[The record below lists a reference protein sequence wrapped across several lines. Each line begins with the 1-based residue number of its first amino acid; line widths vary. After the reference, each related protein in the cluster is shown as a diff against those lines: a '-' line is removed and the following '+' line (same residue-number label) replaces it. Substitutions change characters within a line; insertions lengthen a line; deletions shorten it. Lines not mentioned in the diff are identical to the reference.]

1 MSQPHEAPKSDDG
14 RKHRRVRNFLLDA
27 RFQLKITAY
36 IVMVT
41 LLVAGMLFIFLSST
55 TGRLFTQMQVAVDAQ
70 SKAAMTSK
78 ELGVCTLNNDI
89 AANMNNPSF
98 EKQLKERSEAIDK
111 KYEDDKVLLEKAR
124 SELESQQKLTLLAL
138 IGGLAAFICFIALGT
153 IVVTHGVVGPL
164 FRIKR
169 IADEVAQGRL
179 HPPTYGLRPGDELQ
193 DVFEKFNQM
202 VIGLRS
208 RQERNL
214 KVIEG
219 ALAAGDSERIATLEA
234 LRKEIK
240 TGLE

>member
-1 MSQPHEAPKSDDG
+1 MAQDNEAPQDDG
-14 RKHRRVRNFLLDA
+14 RKQRRLKNFLLDA

-36 IVMVT
+36 LVMVT
-41 LLVAGMLFIFLSST
+41 LLVAGLLFVFLSST

-70 SKAAMTSK
+70 GKAAQTSK

-89 AANMNNPSF
+89 AANMNNAAF
-98 EKQLKERSEAIDK
+98 DKQLKERSEAIDK
-111 KYEDDKVLLEKAR
+111 KYEDDKVALEKAR
-124 SELESQQKLTLLAL
+124 SELVAQQKMTLWAL
-138 IGGLAAFICFIALGT
+138 VGGLFAFIAFVAFGT

-202 VIGLRS
+202 VIGLRQ
-208 RQERNL
+208 RQEENL
-214 KVIEG
+214 KNIEA
-219 ALAAGDSERIATLEA
+219 ALAGGDKEAALEA

-240 TGLE
+240 SRLE

>member
-1 MSQPHEAPKSDDG
+1 MAQQNEAPQDDG
-14 RKHRRVRNFLLDA
+14 RKHRRMKNFLLDA

-41 LLVAGMLFIFLSST
+41 LLVAGLLFVFLSST

-70 SKAAMTSK
+70 GKAAQTSK

-89 AANMNNPSF
+89 AANMKNAAF
-98 EKQLKERSEAIDK
+98 DKQLKERSEAIDK
-111 KYEDDKVLLEKAR
+111 KYEDDRVALEKAR
-124 SELESQQKLTLLAL
+124 SELVAQQKITLWAL
-138 IGGLAAFICFIALGT
+138 VGGLIAFIAFVALGT

-202 VIGLRS
+202 VIGLRK
-208 RQERNL
+208 RQEENL
-214 KVIEG
+214 KQVEA
-219 ALAAGDSERIATLEA
+219 ALAGGDAVATLEA
-234 LRKEIK
+234 LRKDIK
-240 TGLE
+240 SRLE